1 MADEKIIIDLE
12 FTNNITQAVR
22 DIQKNLNKLDADLKV
37 NADTKAADKDIKGLQ
52 SKLKSLEDQNIK
64 LEVDNK
70 EALKQVKELEQR
82 LDSAGSSFSDGLIG
96 GLAGGSLALGL
107 DAVTSGIS
115 DAITSVIEYSAEI
128 NELKRNIS
136 ATTNLEGD
144 QLEEFASRIK
154 ATAETFD
161 EDTSEIFKSAQKLS
175 AQTGESIDV
184 VLNNLQAGFLNGA
197 NASGEL
203 TAVTQEYGNVI
214 KEVGGDSADLIAILQ
229 KSEEQGVFSDKGIDV
244 VKEFGLR
251 IRELPQSTQDALE
264 GIGLNSE
271 QIAKDLESGA
281 KSQLDILAEVSS
293 ALGELPANSTKVGAA
308 IADIFGGP
316 GEDAG
321 LKFLT
326 SLKNINQ
333 EQGLLTENLSESAL
347 AQQRQLKANEELN
360 KILTQLFQ
368 EVTPL
373 INSLQTSMTE
383 LFTGVLKAGVEGFN
397 ELKSVTSAL
406 APLLAGIATAYGIA
420 NANLIK
426 NVAITKSK
434 LVAEKASIVV
444 TKAFAAVQRA
454 LNLVLNANP
463 IGLIVTALGLLA
475 TGFTI
480 AYQKSET
487 FRKFIDGL
495 FDSFVGL
502 LDQLG
507 FVGDAI
513 KELLNTL
520 GLLEDK
526 KAPVITENLEK
537 DRKEIEKTTEELKKL
552 GEAVDIPPLV
562 GLEENNKQIKKTGVE
577 SKKTELELVKLSDTY
592 KDVLGLT
599 QGYDK
604 WGLTVRYLNDSLKV
618 STKTYVDETGQ
629 MIIANDNLKESLT
642 INLDKIVSENDKGYN
657 ELIDKNL
664 SLNDV
669 WEQTEDTFRQLSE
682 SLQGE
687 TQIIARSFI
696 DFFSKLD
703 SIQENSKS
711 SWRDYATAVSD
722 LIGGLA
728 QANKE
733 SVELQKATAVTQ
745 VLINTA
751 VAISLA
757 YKQLGF
763 PFGIA
768 SAVALGAIGA
778 VQIAN
783 ILGAEDGVIGLNSN
797 YKTKPKGKDN
807 IPFLL
812 AEGESVM
819 TAKETQKNRE
829 LFEAIRKDPNNGAE
843 EWFNKKIAPNLTNIG
858 VKLEPV
864 ESYNNVNHSNAIV
877 SELKALRSENSSLK
891 EALKDARKIEYY
903 PSEREIVNNINVNIP
918 KTKSYRL

>member
-12 FTNNITQAVR
+12 FRNNITQAVK
-22 DIQKNLNKLDADLKV
+22 DIQKNLDKLDADLKV

-70 EALKQVKELEQR
+70 EALKQVKELEER
-82 LDSAGSSFSDGLIG
+82 IDSAGSSFSDGLIG
-96 GLAGGSLALGL
+96 GLAGGGLALGL

-115 DAITSVIEYSAEI
+115 DAITSVREYSAEI
-128 NELKRNIS
+128 NELKRNIT

-144 QLEEFASRIK
+144 QLDDFASRVK

-184 VLNNLQAGFLNGA
+184 VLDNIQAGFLNGA

-214 KEVGGDSADLIAILQ
+214 KEVGGDSADLIAIFQ

-251 IRELPQSTQDALE
+251 IRELPDSTAEALE

-281 KSQLDILAEVSS
+281 KSQLDILAEVSG
-293 ALGELPANSTKVGAA
+293 ALGELPANSKKVGTA

-333 EQGLLTENLSESAL
+333 EQGLLTDNLSESAQ
-347 AQQRQLKANEELN
+347 AQQRQLQANEELN

-368 EVTPL
+368 EVSPL

-383 LFTGVLKAGVEGFN
+383 LFTGVLKAGVDGFN

-406 APLLAGIATAYGIA
+406 APLLASIATAYGIA

-434 LVAEKASIVV
+434 LVVEKASIVV
-444 TKAFAAVQRA
+444 TKAFAAVQTA

-463 IGLIVTALGLLA
+463 IGLIVTALGLLV
-475 TGFTI
+475 TGFI
-480 AYQKSET
+480 LAYEKSET
-487 FRKFIDGL
+487 FRNFIDGL
-495 FDSFVGL
+495 FDSFVNL
-502 LDQLG
+502 LDELG

-513 KELLNTL
+513 KDLLITL
-520 GLLEDK
+520 GLLDRQAPK
-526 KAPVITENLEK
+526 INTKALK
-537 DRKEIEKTTEELKKL
+537 DDQKAIEETADSVVELNKEAEKL
-552 GEAVDIPPLV
+552 GEAAPIPPIVLNSIKSAQ
-562 GLEENNKQIKKTGVE
+562 LETI
-577 SKKTELELVKLSDTY
+577 KLSDTY
-592 KDVLGLT
+592 KDVLKDVLGLT

-604 WGLTVRYLNDSLKV
+604 WGLSVRNLNDSLKV
-618 STKTYVDETGQ
+618 STKTYVDETGT

-642 INLDKIVSENDKGYN
+642 VNLDKIVSENDKGYN
-657 ELIDKNL
+657 ELIDKNI

-669 WEQTEDTFRQLSE
+669 WELTEDTFRQLSE

-687 TQIIARSFI
+687 TQIITTSFI
-696 DFFSKLD
+696 DFFSTLD

-711 SWRDYATAVSD
+711 GWQDYATAVSD

-733 SVELQKATAVTQ
+733 SVELQKAAAVSQ

-751 VAISLA
+751 VAISKT
-757 YKQLGF
+757 YSQLGF

-783 ILGAEDGVIGLNSN
+783 ILGAEEGVIDLNSN

-819 TAKETQKNRE
+819 TKQETQKNKA
-829 LFEAIRKDPNNGAE
+829 LFEAIRNDPNNGAE
-843 EWFNKKIAPNLTNIG
+843 RWFNEQIKPNLYNQGIE
-858 VKLEPV
+858 LSAPV
-864 ESYNNVNHSNAIV
+864 ASNNQIDINPIV

-891 EALKDARKIEYY
+891 DALKDARKIEYY
-903 PSEREIVNNINVNIP
+903 PSERDIVNNINVNLP
-918 KTKSYRL
+918 KNKSYRL